1 MIVIYRRRDWLAL
14 QGEMTF
20 SSPSFVNDKFYFT
33 FYISSCPGCCLMCHC
48 SLRPPFRVIVVVC
61 WLRDQSAGRHVG
73 FCFFFLF
80 FSPSSSRRA
89 LLQLVSGDLSL
100 PYPTQQVD
108 FIILLP
114 KQRRWLHIASE
125 DRRSEWIM
133 LRVYVDAVRS
143 LPSHRRGDGREK
155 KQQTKEERTIIII
168 IIITIIPIPLPLCRC
183 VMYQNVPVA
192 PSYLE

>member
-1 MIVIYRRRDWLAL
+1 
-14 QGEMTF
+14 
-20 SSPSFVNDKFYFT
+20 
-33 FYISSCPGCCLMCHC
+33 
-48 SLRPPFRVIVVVC
+48 
-61 WLRDQSAGRHVG
+61 
-73 FCFFFLF
+73 
-80 FSPSSSRRA
+80 
-89 LLQLVSGDLSL
+89 
-100 PYPTQQVD
+100 
-108 FIILLP
+108 
-114 KQRRWLHIASE
+114 
-125 DRRSEWIM
+125 M